1 MMNVVFNVY
10 GKGPVKTYR
19 VPRPGFEKNLPDKSL
34 RPLFFSRK
42 KKVFAPP
49 FFSRKKSSP
58 PIFSRKKSLPPF
70 F

>member
-34 RPLFFSRK
+34 RPLFLVEKGLRPF
-42 KKVFAPP
+42 P
-49 FFSRKKSSP
+49 FFISP
-58 PIFSRKKSLPPF
+58 KNSLT
-70 F
+70 